1 MVLKL
6 YYLTS
11 CPCFSGKIEP
21 RLVRASSYPFQNAE
35 ILLLLQLQDRFLTFF
50 AFQWGRRRRG
60 KKVPKWSQT
69 EHVSY
74 QTCEVPCK
82 AKTPERN
89 WWMEACIMTCA
100 SDTTS
105 NFSLVLAQKKGKKKA
120 TTPTNKHTWASSQSN
135 GGSFSTTT
143 NMEVKSMQLNTTPTC
158 ERVRSYACEL
168 LISLGLVRLVVAL
181 QQVVNTPW
189 KGRNYCQNDLQ
200 DWENASVYGN
210 LQKDLWET

>member
-1 MVLKL
+1 MLKFC
-6 YYLTS
+6 S
-11 CPCFSGKIEP
+11 FSSSKIDFSHFLLFNEGEEGEEKKFLNDHRLSMSHI
-21 RLVRASSYPFQNAE
+21 RLVKFHV
-35 ILLLLQLQDRFLTFF
+35 
-50 AFQWGRRRRG
+50 
-60 KKVPKWSQT
+60 KPK
-69 EHVSY
+69 HL
-74 QTCEVPCK
+74 
-82 AKTPERN
+82 RN

-120 TTPTNKHTWASSQSN
+120 TTPTNKHTRASSQSN